1 MLLNRILIAGAAFLL
16 MAASC
21 NKGQTPAPAGPP
33 TNLTLTATVATDNS
47 GNVTFRATATNAVSF
62 DFDLGNGVFRTTAD
76 GNLTY
81 RYAATGS
88 YDVNVVAKSAGGQ
101 TASIRKTISVTV
113 ARSLVWFD
121 EFDSPGAP
129 DPAKWG
135 YDIGAGGWGNG
146 ELQYYT
152 NRIDNAEVSNGTL
165 KITAKR
171 ESFSGSSF
179 TSARLLSRNKFSFQY
194 GRVDVRAKLPVGVG
208 TWPAAWMLGSNF
220 GTVGWPACGE
230 IDIMEHKGSDPNKIY
245 GTVHYPGNSGGGAIG
260 GTTISTN
267 VSSTF
272 HIYSVEWTD
281 QSIKFMIDEVVF
293 FTFANNSNL
302 PFNQP
307 FFLLLNVAMGGTF
320 GGAVDPL
327 FSSAAME
334 VDYVRV
340 YN

>member
-1 MLLNRILIAGAAFLL
+1 

-21 NKGQTPAPAGPP
+21 NKGKTPAPVGPP
-33 TNLTLTATVATDNS
+33 TDLALTAAVSIDNS
-47 GNVTFRATATNAVSF
+47 GNVTFRASATNAVTY
-62 DFDLGNGVFRTTAD
+62 DFDLGNGVFRTSSD

-88 YDVNVVAKSAGGQ
+88 YAVNVVAKSTSGQ
-101 TASIRKTISVTV
+101 TASIRKTISVSV
-113 ARSLVWFD
+113 ARSLVWSD

-135 YDIGAGGWGNG
+135 YDLGAGGWGNA

-152 NRIDNAEVSNGTL
+152 NRLDNAEVSNGTL

-171 ESFSGSSF
+171 ESYSGSAF
-179 TSARLLSRNKFSFQY
+179 TSARLLTRNKFSFQY
-194 GRVDVRAKLPVGVG
+194 GRVDVRAKLPVGAG

-230 IDIMEHKGSDPNKIY
+230 IDIMEHKGNDPNKIY
-245 GTVHYPGNSGGGAIG
+245 GTVHYPGNSGGSAIG

-293 FTFANNSNL
+293 FTFANNGNL

-320 GGAVDPL
+320 GGAVDPQ
-327 FSSAAME
+327 FTSSFME

>member
-1 MLLNRILIAGAAFLL
+1 ML
-16 MAASC
+16 
-21 NKGQTPAPAGPP
+21 
-33 TNLTLTATVATDNS
+33 
-47 GNVTFRATATNAVSF
+47 FRS
-62 DFDLGNGVFRTTAD
+62 
-76 GNLTY
+76 
-81 RYAATGS
+81 
-88 YDVNVVAKSAGGQ
+88 
-101 TASIRKTISVTV
+101 
-113 ARSLVWFD
+113 
-121 EFDSPGAP
+121 
-129 DPAKWG
+129 
-135 YDIGAGGWGNG
+135 
-146 ELQYYT
+146 
-152 NRIDNAEVSNGTL
+152 

-260 GTTISTN
+260 GTTMSTN

-272 HIYSVEWTD
+272 HVYSVEWTD
-281 QSIKFMIDEVVF
+281 QSIKFIIDDVVF
-293 FTFANNSNL
+293 FTFANNSSL

-327 FSSAAME
+327 FSSAVME